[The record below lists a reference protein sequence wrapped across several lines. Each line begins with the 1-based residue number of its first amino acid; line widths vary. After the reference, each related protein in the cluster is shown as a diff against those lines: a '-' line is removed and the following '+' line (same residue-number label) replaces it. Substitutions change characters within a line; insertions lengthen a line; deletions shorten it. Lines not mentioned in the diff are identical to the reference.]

1 MNDKQKRFL
10 ILRADGLSFDK
21 IAKELKVSKPTL
33 IQWSRLFQD
42 DIRDLQFQDMRE
54 LKERYKHDKQSQYE
68 TLLKQLEKFNSAID
82 DADLTSATIKDLHL
96 IRNDI
101 LFKLEQI
108 EKKTIY
114 TNTGL
119 VSTCEFTGKKEN
131 ITLQLNEL

>member
-1 MNDKQKRFL
+1 MNDKQKKFL
-10 ILRADGLSFDK
+10 LLRADGLSFDK

-42 DIRDLQFQDMRE
+42 DIQDLQFQDMRD
-54 LKERYKHDKQSQYE
+54 LKEQYQYNKRSQYE
-68 TLLKQLEKFNSAID
+68 QLLKHLQKFDKAIEE
-82 DADLTSATIKDLHL
+82 ADLSSATIKDLHL

-108 EKKTIY
+108 EKKTSFI
-114 TNTGL
+114 NTGL
-119 VSTCEFTGKKEN
+119 VSTCEITGNKEN